1 MRVSDPN
8 RDIIP
13 GELVVSIRIRD
24 LRISIN
30 TLLIKYPC
38 CELLRIPRTSGCLE
52 LHLVLGHPLLLVQ
65 AFLQLIFISIHS
77 GSSCGCV
84 LGLYRPLIRGQPRL
98 FWVLYTITSSN
109 LAVIGEVIL
118 RLLHRIIVSWPCTTR
133 SSRLVLGDHRGFCLK
148 FFFQS
153 WRVVFRCPVF
163 GPGQLLISFL
173 FE

>member
-13 GELVVSIRIRD
+13 GELVVGIRIRD
-24 LRISIN
+24 PRISVI
-30 TLLIKYPC
+30 TLLIKYPS
-38 CELLRIPRTSGCLE
+38 CELLRVPRTSGCLE

-65 AFLQLIFISIHS
+65 ASLQLIFLSIHR
-77 GSSCGCV
+77 GRSSGCV
-84 LGLYRPLIRGQPRL
+84 LGLNRPLIRGKPRL

-118 RLLHRIIVSWPCTTR
+118 GLLHRIIVSWPCTTR
-133 SSRLVLGDHRGFCLK
+133 SSRLVLGDHGGFCLK